1 MYLLNEFPLQS
12 MKKFSRYPCI
22 FSRGIS
28 KRVPGAIAEEILVR
42 ISGEIPKV
50 IAGGNPEEMSRTITI
65 EILATSGVMPGRIPK
80 RVLGE
85 SLERIPEKKILG
97 ESPNNFIE

>member
-1 MYLLNEFPLQS
+1 MQ
-12 MKKFSRYPCI
+12 KKFS
-22 FSRGIS
+22 
-28 KRVPGAIAEEILVR
+28 ER

-85 SLERIPEKKILG
+85 SLERILEKNPRRIAKQFHRVITEG
-97 ESPNNFIE
+97 IC